1 MAEQIAA
8 FRFIGYK
15 IVESSI
21 KYNPDQSDFDN
32 LSVNIKIQQE
42 SMKKN

>member
-21 KYNPDQSDFDN
+21 VFTTDYYSIFYR
-32 LSVNIKIQQE
+32 
-42 SMKKN
+42 